1 MRVFKQIFF
10 TGGGSG
16 GHVVP
21 ALTLIDAIKKSSDI
35 NIYYVGGKRSV
46 ERELVR
52 AQGLKYYAIQ
62 TGKLRRY
69 FSIEN
74 MIDFF
79 RFIIGIV
86 QSLVIL
92 FKYKKRET
100 LIFSTGGFV
109 GLPLVIAAGILGFPV
124 FIHEQTSRVG
134 LANKIASYF
143 AEKVFISFLE
153 SKKFFPEH
161 KIIFSGY
168 PLKDACFTPKDKGF
182 IFENIKLAE
191 IEKPILLIT
200 GGGNGSK
207 LLNDFV
213 TVQINSLT
221 SKYFVIHQV
230 GQKFIEEMKSLE
242 INNYHPVAFAD
253 QIIEIMKHA
262 DLIISRAGAGTVME
276 LMALQKTSVFVP
288 LKIAQKNEQYH
299 NAMEASK
306 LVGSAVVKEDD
317 LNKMSIDEM
326 FDLVKK
332 TEIDFHKTNIKNGT
346 DIILKNILG

>member
-1 MRVFKQIFF
+1 MRDFKQIFF

-21 ALTLIDAIKKSSDI
+21 ALTLIGAIRKSSDI
-35 NIYYVGGKRSV
+35 NIYYVGGIRSV

-52 AQGLKYYAIQ
+52 NQGLEYYAIQ

-69 FSIEN
+69 FSIDN

-79 RFIIGIV
+79 KFFIGIV

-143 AEKVFISFLE
+143 AEKIFISFLE
-153 SKKFFPEH
+153 SQKFFPEH

-168 PLKDACFTPKDKGF
+168 PLKDLCFTPKEQGF
-182 IFENIKLAE
+182 SF
-191 IEKPILLIT
+191 
-200 GGGNGSK
+200 
-207 LLNDFV
+207 
-213 TVQINSLT
+213 
-221 SKYFVIHQV
+221 
-230 GQKFIEEMKSLE
+230 
-242 INNYHPVAFAD
+242 
-253 QIIEIMKHA
+253 
-262 DLIISRAGAGTVME
+262 
-276 LMALQKTSVFVP
+276 
-288 LKIAQKNEQYH
+288 
-299 NAMEASK
+299 
-306 LVGSAVVKEDD
+306 
-317 LNKMSIDEM
+317 
-326 FDLVKK
+326 
-332 TEIDFHKTNIKNGT
+332 
-346 DIILKNILG
+346 